1 MKLMLGAT
9 TRPWN
14 ALPFAEACAHIAAAG
29 YPEVAVFSSAGAIP
43 VTSATPPEEAAAVG
57 ATARAAG
64 LEPSLLI
71 CGVRLDLPVAEAV
84 TDHCRL
90 VDACAALGAKW
101 LMNCGTENPDTYD
114 NYRAI
119 MKECAPYAE
128 GKGVVLNMKP
138 HGGIGL
144 TGKMMIETL
153 ELVDHPNFTLCYDP
167 GNIIY
172 YTKGERRPETDV
184 RDVMGRVGTC
194 MIKDCVVVDGKPD
207 VQVLPGEGLVNF
219 ESVLG
224 QLVAGGFT
232 GPLYVECLGGTEL
245 ADINARA
252 ARTREYI
259 GKILAGLTAC

>member
-1 MKLMLGAT
+1 MKLTLGAT
-9 TRPWN
+9 TRPWHFL
-14 ALPFAEACAHIAAAG
+14 AFADACASIAAAG
-29 YPEVAVFSSAGAIP
+29 YPDVAVFSNDGAIP
-43 VTSATPPEEAAAVG
+43 VTSDTSPAEAAEVG
-57 ATARAAG
+57 RLARDAG
-64 LEPSLLI
+64 VEPSLLI
-71 CGVRLDLPVAEAV
+71 CGVRLDLPLAEAV
-84 TDHCRL
+84 ADHCRL

-101 LMNCGTENPDTYD
+101 LMNCGTEDPATYD
-114 NYRAI
+114 HFRAI

-128 GKGVVLNMKP
+128 DKGVVLNMKP

-144 TGKMMIETL
+144 TGKMMVETL
-153 ELVDHPNFTLCYDP
+153 EIVDHPNFTLCYDP

-194 MIKDCVVVDGKPD
+194 MIKDCVVVDGVPD
-207 VQVLPGEGLVNF
+207 VQVLPGEGLVDF
-219 ESVLG
+219 QSVLG

-232 GPLYVECLGGTEL
+232 GPMYVECLGGTEL
-245 ADINARA
+245 DDINGRA